1 MQSIDLL
8 NMLEQTRQRAHTQ
21 SALLAKT
28 REAHAFALQKNLIAN
43 EKKLR
48 SQIKRQE
55 MALALTNAEVIELE
69 KASKEA
75 GDLLTPPDK
84 SGNNKR

>member
-1 MQSIDLL
+1 MQSIELL
-8 NMLEQTRQRAHTQ
+8 NMLEATRSRAAAQ
-21 SALLAKT
+21 QNLLTKT
-28 REAHAFALQKNLIAN
+28 REAHAFALQKHLVAN

-48 SQIKRQE
+48 AQIKRQE

-69 KASKEA
+69 KACKEA

-84 SGNNKR
+84 SGNKR